1 MNGNRLAVD
10 VVGAGGIGCVL
21 GYALAEA
28 GVDVTL
34 IEVDLQK
41 VDSGR
46 REGVQVDGRPPRP
59 VGFVAFAEW
68 SPREDAV
75 LLLCTKCYDNA
86 AVLRR
91 VPASALIV
99 PVQNGYDPQLQAF
112 GHTYEGIASFVSECA
127 PYVPRTRI
135 TRGGALHLGPRTP
148 AAEDPRWER
157 LLAALQRSDL
167 FRLKPV
173 ADIEPFKRTK
183 LMYNAAISPLAAAAG
198 LDNGQLLS
206 SPIARRL
213 FFDLL
218 LENYSILSASGGS
231 LGRVGPFSPPTVAA
245 ILRRRWL
252 ARLLA
257 KAFEPSLRGTYCSMA
272 GEIPKGRTEIDNYN
286 GHLIRLA
293 ELAGIPCPINRAVY
307 DLVHNMTQQKALP
320 SQQRLS
326 ELSNA
331 LYGSPIAVSSTR
343 RECSP
348 VG

>member
-1 MNGNRLAVD
+1 MSGDRLTVD

-34 IEVDLQK
+34 IDVNLQK
-41 VDSGR
+41 VESGQ
-46 REGVQVDGRPPRP
+46 REGVQVDDRRLRS
-59 VGFVAFAEW
+59 VNFQAFAEW
-68 SPREDAV
+68 SPCEDAC

-91 VPASALIV
+91 VPSSALIV

-112 GHTYEGIASFVSECA
+112 GHAYEGIASFVSECA
-127 PYVPRTRI
+127 PDVPRTRI
-135 TRGGALHLGPRTP
+135 TRRGALHLGPRAK
-148 AAEDPRWER
+148 AAVDPRWNR
-157 LLAALQRSDL
+157 LLAALQRTSL

-206 SPIARRL
+206 IPIARRL

-218 LENYSILSASGGS
+218 QENYSILAASGGS

-252 ARLLA
+252 AQLLA

-272 GEIPKGRTEIDNYN
+272 GEISKGRTEIDNYN
-286 GHLIRLA
+286 GYLIRLA
-293 ELAGIPCPINRAVY
+293 EQAGIPCPMNRAVY
-307 DLVHNMTQQKALP
+307 DLVLSMTRQKALP

-326 ELSNA
+326 ELSKA
-331 LYGSPIAVSSTR
+331 LYGSPIAVSSMR